1 MEEEAGGRS
10 GVTEVKGNYAE
21 ALRVIGTQDGAGN
34 HIGIVTISWVGLR
47 LVGLAVR
54 IVGLIVVIALYFVR
68 QPLSWLPIPDAA
80 PAILVGI
87 RDWQIVSLG
96 TWLLALALY
105 LLYFAIAQFKS
116 SVFVGQA
123 GAEIH
128 LARHKKIIDTVR
140 AGELRVIL
148 DPRVFPLAVVSTKYF
163 LLPASRVD
171 ATTRDNI
178 TLSHT
183 GAFFVRVKDSLR
195 LLVKG
200 GFPRFLQQLEKLHA
214 SAIQEEALR
223 ISATEFNHFL
233 VDPVDL
239 PGAHASESIT
249 QRLSMLEQSDL
260 SVDSLTE
267 MSEIDELDVS
277 RFNLGEPQSPKRRAI
292 LPRLQELSE
301 DYGIE
306 IVDYLP
312 MKNTVPKEFL
322 ETLAVPLISSLTR
335 LDQATDALKEIIG
348 EEIEEEIVAK
358 VSAKQ
363 LAFLEIRKIIM
374 EIKAVN
380 DTLANDVNRQA
391 IVAARTTAMK
401 NLAEGLLTTVLT
413 RIEGIRAT
421 VRAKHIDTAGLERY
435 FTEME
440 ALLTHLE
447 ANVGAY
453 VPAMGTVVLSSVT
466 AEGLVPSIDIFERVL
481 DQTGT
486 RSALEVLKREG
497 QIDAGRLKEAT
508 AAIERDTD
516 DIRIDTVM
524 DRIRRELESV
534 RIDSG
539 VSTEAYQ
546 PDKIMARITEI
557 AKDAGVA
564 DAEQVQAVANEQAA
578 AAARE
583 GADHV
588 RA

>member
-1 MEEEAGGRS
+1 MEQDS
-10 GVTEVKGNYAE
+10 TPQWGVTEVTGSYAE
-21 ALRVIGTQDGAGN
+21 ALRVIGTQDAAGN
-34 HIGIVTISWVGLR
+34 HIGIVTISWAGLR
-47 LVGLAVR
+47 LVGLGLRLIGLLAV
-54 IVGLIVVIALYFVR
+54 VGLYVVQ
-68 QPLSWLPIPDAA
+68 QPLAWLPVSDAA
-80 PAILVGI
+80 PAALVAL
-87 RDWQIVSLG
+87 RDWQLVSLP
-96 TWLLALALY
+96 TWLAGLVLY

-116 SVFVGQA
+116 SVFVGQS

-128 LARHKKIIDTVR
+128 LARHKKIVDTVR

-163 LLPASRVD
+163 LLPAARVN
-171 ATTRDNI
+171 ATTKDNI

-183 GAFFVRVKDSLR
+183 GAFFLRVKDSFR

-223 ISATEFNHFL
+223 TSATGFNQFL
-233 VDPVDL
+233 VDPVTL
-239 PGAHASESIT
+239 PGQRASESIT
-249 QRLSMLEQSDL
+249 ERLRTLEQSDL

-277 RFNLGEPQSPKRRAI
+277 SFDLAEPADPKRRAI

-312 MKNTVPKEFL
+312 MKNAVPKEFL

-335 LDQATDALKEIIG
+335 LDQATEALKEIIG
-348 EEIEEEIVAK
+348 EEIDEEIVAK

-363 LAFLEIRKIIM
+363 LALLEIRKIIQ

-380 DTLANDVNRQA
+380 DTLANDDNRLA
-391 IVAARTTAMK
+391 IVVARTTAMR
-401 NLAEGLLTTVLT
+401 NLAEGLLATVLAK
-413 RIEGIRAT
+413 IEGIRAT

-440 ALLTHLE
+440 SLLTHLE
-447 ANVGAY
+447 NNVAQY
-453 VPAMGTVVLSSVT
+453 VPALRTVVLDAIT
-466 AEGLVPSIDIFERVL
+466 PDGLVPSVDIFERVL

-486 RSALEVLKREG
+486 RAALEVLKRDG
-497 QIDAGRLKEAT
+497 QLDTPSLNEAT
-508 AAIERDTD
+508 AAIERETT
-516 DIRIDTVM
+516 DIRIDTFMERFRV
-524 DRIRRELESV
+524 ELDTV

-539 VSTEAYQ
+539 ISTDAYQ

-557 AKDAGVA
+557 EKDAGVT
-564 DAEQVQAVANEQAA
+564 D
-578 AAARE
+578 
-583 GADHV
+583 ADHV
-588 RA
+588 PVAAAQ

>member
-1 MEEEAGGRS
+1 MDESEERSSARS
-10 GVTEVKGNYAE
+10 GVTEVKANYSE
-21 ALRVIGTQDGAGN
+21 ALRVIGTQDQFGN
-34 HIGIVTISWVGLR
+34 HIGIVNVSWIGLR
-47 LVGLAVR
+47 LVGLALRVL
-54 IVGLIVVIALYFVR
+54 GLFAVIALYSVR
-68 QPLSWLPIPDAA
+68 EPLAWLPIPDTA
-80 PAILVGI
+80 PAALVEL
-87 RDWQIVSLG
+87 RNWQVFSLG
-96 TWLLALALY
+96 TWLLALVLY
-105 LLYFAIAQFKS
+105 LVYFAIAQFKS
-116 SVFVGQA
+116 SVFVGQS

-128 LARHKKIIDTVR
+128 LARHKKIVSTVR

-148 DPRVFPLAVVSTKYF
+148 DPRVYPLAVVSTKYF

-171 ATTRDNI
+171 ATTKDNI

-183 GAFFVRVKDSLR
+183 GAFFLRVKDSFR

-223 ISATEFNHFL
+223 IPATEFNRFL
-233 VDPVDL
+233 VDPVAL
-239 PGAHASESIT
+239 PGLHAGESIT
-249 QRLSMLEQSDL
+249 QRLRKLEQSDL

-277 RFNLGEPQSPKRRAI
+277 SFNLSEPASPKRRAI
-292 LPRLQELSE
+292 LPRLRELSE

-335 LDQATDALKEIIG
+335 LDQATEALKEIIG

-363 LAFLEIRKIIM
+363 LALLEIRKIIQ

-380 DTLANDVNRQA
+380 ETLANVENRHS
-391 IVAARTTAMK
+391 IVVARTTAMR
-401 NLAEGLLTTVLT
+401 NLAEGLLATVLA

-421 VRAKHIDTAGLERY
+421 VKAKSIDTAGLERY
-435 FTEME
+435 FGEME

-447 ANVGAY
+447 ASVAQY
-453 VPAMGTVVLSSVT
+453 VPALSTVVVDT
-466 AEGLVPSIDIFERVL
+466 ITPDALVPPIDIFERMMAE
-481 DQTGT
+481 TGT
-486 RSALEVLKREG
+486 RAAFEVLKRDGEL
-497 QIDAGRLKEAT
+497 DTARLGTAT
-508 AAIERDTD
+508 AAIERDTA
-516 DIRIDTVM
+516 DIRIDVFM
-524 DRIRRELESV
+524 DRIRKALGDV
-534 RIDSG
+534 PMDSG

-557 AKDAGVA
+557 AKDAGVT
-564 DAEQVQAVANEQAA
+564 DAEQAHGSQEESA
-578 AAARE
+578 
-583 GADHV
+583 
-588 RA
+588 

>member
-1 MEEEAGGRS
+1 MNDDAAAPRI
-10 GVTEVKGNYAE
+10 GVTEVKATYGE
-21 ALRVIGTQDGAGN
+21 ALRVIGTQDRAGN
-34 HIGIVTISWVGLR
+34 HIGIVNVSWGGLR
-47 LVGLAVR
+47 LVGLTFRVL
-54 IVGLIVVIALYFVR
+54 GLIAVIALYAVQ
-68 QPLSWLPIPDAA
+68 QPLAWLPIPDAA
-80 PAILVGI
+80 PAILVQL
-87 RDWQIVSLG
+87 RDWQVFSFG
-96 TWLLALALY
+96 TWLLGLVLY
-105 LLYFAIAQFKS
+105 LVYFAIAQFKS
-116 SVFVGQA
+116 SVFVGQP
-123 GAEIH
+123 GAEVH
-128 LARHKKIIDTVR
+128 LARHQKIVDTVR

-148 DPRVFPLAVVSTKYF
+148 DPRVSPQAVVSTKYV
-163 LLPASRVD
+163 LLPAAPVD

-183 GAFFVRVKDSLR
+183 GAFFVRVKDSFR

-223 ISATEFNHFL
+223 IPATEFNRFL
-233 VDPVDL
+233 IDPVEL
-239 PGAHASESIT
+239 PGGHAGESIT
-249 QRLSMLEQSDL
+249 QRLQKLEQSDL
-260 SVDSLTE
+260 SVESLTE

-277 RFNLGEPQSPKRRAI
+277 SFDLAEPASPKRRAI

-335 LDQATDALKEIIG
+335 LDQATEALKEIIG

-363 LAFLEIRKIIM
+363 LALLEIRKIIQ

-380 DTLANDVNRQA
+380 DTLANDENRHA
-391 IVAARTTAMK
+391 IVNARTTAMR

-421 VRAKHIDTAGLERY
+421 IRAKHIDTAGLERY
-435 FTEME
+435 FAEME

-447 ANVGAY
+447 QRVPQY
-453 VPAMGTVVLSSVT
+453 VPALGTVVVEAAT
-466 AEGLVPSIDIFERVL
+466 PEGLVPPIDIFERVMEA
-481 DQTGT
+481 TGT
-486 RSALEVLKREG
+486 RKALDVLKREG
-497 QIDAGRLKEAT
+497 ELDTGRLGAATEAL
-508 AAIERDTD
+508 ERETS
-516 DIRIDTVM
+516 DIRIDAFM
-524 DRIRRELESV
+524 DRIRKALGEV
-534 RIDSG
+534 PIDSG

-557 AKDAGVA
+557 AKDAGVT
-564 DAEQVQAVANEQAA
+564 DAEQAHAA
-578 AAARE
+578 E
-583 GADHV
+583 V
-588 RA
+588 L

>member
-1 MEEEAGGRS
+1 MAEEESTPRT
-10 GVTEVKGNYAE
+10 GVTEVKASYSE
-21 ALRVIGTQDGAGN
+21 ALRLIGTQDRLGN
-34 HIGIVTISWVGLR
+34 HIGIVNVSWIGLR
-47 LVGLAVR
+47 LVGLGLR
-54 IVGLIVVIALYFVR
+54 LLGLIGVIALYSVR
-68 QPLSWLPIPDAA
+68 EPLSWLPIPDTA
-80 PAILVGI
+80 PAALVEL
-87 RDWQIVSLG
+87 RDWQVFSLW

-105 LLYFAIAQFKS
+105 VLYFAIAQFKS
-116 SVFVGQA
+116 SVFVGQS

-128 LARHKKIIDTVR
+128 LARHKKIVDTVR
-140 AGELRVIL
+140 AGELRVVL
-148 DPRVFPLAVVSTKYF
+148 DPRVYPQAVVSTKYF

-171 ATTRDNI
+171 ATTKDNI

-183 GAFFVRVKDSLR
+183 GAFFLRVKDSFR

-223 ISATEFNHFL
+223 IPATEFNRFL
-233 VDPVDL
+233 VDPVVL
-239 PGAHASESIT
+239 PGVHAGESVT
-249 QRLSMLEQSDL
+249 QRLRKLEQSDL
-260 SVDSLTE
+260 SVDSLTD

-277 RFNLGEPQSPKRRAI
+277 SFDLSEPVHPKRRAI

-335 LDQATDALKEIIG
+335 LDQATEALKEIIG

-363 LAFLEIRKIIM
+363 LALLEIRKIIQ

-380 DTLANDVNRQA
+380 DTLANDDNRHS
-391 IVAARTTAMK
+391 IVIARTTAMR
-401 NLAEGLLTTVLT
+401 NLAEGLLATVLA

-435 FTEME
+435 FGEME

-447 ANVGAY
+447 QNVAQY
-453 VPAMGTVVLSSVT
+453 VPALGMVVVDAVSPET
-466 AEGLVPSIDIFERVL
+466 LVPSIDIFERVL
-481 DQTGT
+481 EETGT
-486 RSALEVLKREG
+486 RRALEVLKREG
-497 QIDAGRLKEAT
+497 ALDTARLGAAT
-508 AAIERDTD
+508 QAIERDAA
-516 DIRIDTVM
+516 DIQIDVFM
-524 DRIRRELESV
+524 DRIRKALGEV
-534 RIDSG
+534 PIDSG
-539 VSTEAYQ
+539 VSTDAYQ

-557 AKDAGVA
+557 AKDAGVT
-564 DAEQVQAVANEQAA
+564 DAEQAHSAEAL
-578 AAARE
+578 
-583 GADHV
+583 
-588 RA
+588 

>member
-1 MEEEAGGRS
+1 MEVSPAARS
-10 GVTEVKGNYAE
+10 GVSEVKASYGE
-21 ALRVIGTQDGAGN
+21 ALRVIGTQDAAGN
-34 HIGIVTISWVGLR
+34 HIGIVNVSWVGLR
-47 LVGLAVR
+47 LLGLGLRVVGLLA
-54 IVGLIVVIALYFVR
+54 VIALYAVR
-68 QPLSWLPIPDAA
+68 EPLAWLPIPDTA
-80 PAILVGI
+80 PAALVEL
-87 RDWQIVSLG
+87 RNWQLVSAS
-96 TWLLALALY
+96 TWLLALFLY
-105 LLYFAIAQFKS
+105 LIYFAIAQFKS
-116 SVFVGQA
+116 SVFVGQS

-128 LARHKKIIDTVR
+128 LARHKKILDTVR
-140 AGELRVIL
+140 AGEFRVVL
-148 DPRVFPLAVVSTKYF
+148 DPRVYPLAVVSTKYF
-163 LLPASRVD
+163 LLPAEQVD
-171 ATTRDNI
+171 ATTKDNI

-183 GAFFVRVKDSLR
+183 GAFFLRVKDSFR

-233 VDPVDL
+233 VDPVPL
-239 PGAHASESIT
+239 PGVHAGESIT
-249 QRLSMLEQSDL
+249 QRLRALEQSDL
-260 SVDSLTE
+260 SVDSLTD

-277 RFNLGEPQSPKRRAI
+277 SFDLAEPDGPKRRAI

-363 LAFLEIRKIIM
+363 LAFLEIRKIIQ

-380 DTLANDVNRQA
+380 DTLANEDNRRA
-391 IVAARTTAMK
+391 IVIARTTAMK
-401 NLAEGLLTTVLT
+401 NQAEGLLATVLAKV
-413 RIEGIRAT
+413 EAIRAT

-440 ALLTHLE
+440 SLLTHLE
-447 ANVGAY
+447 DNVAHY
-453 VPAMGTVVLSSVT
+453 VPAMGTVVLDAVT
-466 AEGLVPSIDIFERVL
+466 ADGLVPPVDIFERVL
-481 DQTGT
+481 DATGT
-486 RSALEVLKREG
+486 RQALEVLRRDGHLDTE
-497 QIDAGRLKEAT
+497 RLRSAT
-508 AAIERDTD
+508 EAIEREAG
-516 DIRIDTVM
+516 DIRIDVAM
-524 DRIRRELESV
+524 ARIQKALDEV
-534 RIDSG
+534 RMDSG

-557 AKDAGVA
+557 AKDAGVTEA
-564 DAEQVQAVANEQAA
+564 DAAHAA
-578 AAARE
+578 HAASA
-583 GADHV
+583 
-588 RA
+588 

>member
-1 MEEEAGGRS
+1 MEQEPATRI
-10 GVTEVKGNYAE
+10 GVTEVRGSFSE
-21 ALRVIGTQDGAGN
+21 ALRIIGTQDPAGS
-34 HIGIVTISWVGLR
+34 HIGIVTISWAGLR
-47 LVGLAVR
+47 LVGLGLR
-54 IVGLIVVIALYFVR
+54 MVGLVGVIALYLVR
-68 QPLSWLPIPDAA
+68 QPLAWLPIPDAA
-80 PAILVGI
+80 PAVLVGI
-87 RDWQIVSLG
+87 RDWEILSLG
-96 TWLLALALY
+96 TWLLALVLY

-116 SVFVGQA
+116 SVFVGLA

-148 DPRVFPLAVVSTKYF
+148 DPRVYPLAVVSTKYF
-163 LLPASRVD
+163 LLPAARVD

-183 GAFFVRVKDSLR
+183 GAFFLRVKDSFR

-233 VDPVDL
+233 VDPVAL
-239 PGAHASESIT
+239 PGTHAGESIT
-249 QRLSMLEQSDL
+249 QRLRKLEQSDL

-277 RFNLGEPQSPKRRAI
+277 SFDLAEPQNPKRRAI

-312 MKNTVPKEFL
+312 MKNTVPREFL

-335 LDQATDALKEIIG
+335 LDQATEALKEIIG

-363 LAFLEIRKIIM
+363 LALLEIRKIIQ

-380 DTLANDVNRQA
+380 DTLADEANRQA
-391 IVAARTTAMK
+391 IVAARTTAMR
-401 NLAEGLLTTVLT
+401 NLAEGLLATVLA
-413 RIEGIRAT
+413 RIEGLRAT

-447 ANVGAY
+447 DNVERY
-453 VPAMGTVVLSSVT
+453 VPAMGTVVLNAIT
-466 AEGLVPSIDIFERVL
+466 GEGLVPSVDIFDRVL
-481 DQTGT
+481 EDTGT

-497 QIDAGRLKEAT
+497 ELDVDRLGEAT
-508 AAIERDTD
+508 ATIERDAAE
-516 DIRIDTVM
+516 IRIDTFM
-524 DRIRRELESV
+524 DRIRRELGDV
-534 RIDSG
+534 PIDSG
-539 VSTEAYQ
+539 VSTDAYQ
-546 PDKIMARITEI
+546 PDRIMARITEI
-557 AKDAGVA
+557 EKDAGVLE
-564 DAEQVQAVANEQAA
+564 AEHPQVVNVQP
-578 AAARE
+578 
-583 GADHV
+583 GAEHV
-588 RA
+588 GA

>member
-1 MEEEAGGRS
+1 MDQDAPAPRA
-10 GVTEVKGNYAE
+10 GVTEVKASYGE
-21 ALRVIGTQDGAGN
+21 ALRVIGTQDGLGN
-34 HIGIVTISWVGLR
+34 HIGIVNVTWVGLR
-47 LVGLAVR
+47 LVGLALR
-54 IVGLIVVIALYFVR
+54 ILGLIAVIALYSVR
-68 QPLSWLPIPDAA
+68 EPLAWLPIPDTA
-80 PAILVGI
+80 PAALVEL
-87 RDWQIVSLG
+87 RDWQVFSLG
-96 TWLLALALY
+96 TWLLALVLY
-105 LLYFAIAQFKS
+105 ALYFAIAQFKS
-116 SVFVGQA
+116 SVFVGQS

-128 LARHKKIIDTVR
+128 LARHKKIVDTVR

-148 DPRVFPLAVVSTKYF
+148 DPRVYPQAVVSTKYF

-171 ATTRDNI
+171 ATTKDNI

-183 GAFFVRVKDSLR
+183 GAFFLRVKDSFR

-223 ISATEFNHFL
+223 IPATEFNRFL
-233 VDPVDL
+233 VDPVVL
-239 PGAHASESIT
+239 PGVHAGESIT
-249 QRLSMLEQSDL
+249 QRLRMLEQSDL
-260 SVDSLTE
+260 SVDSLTD

-277 RFNLGEPQSPKRRAI
+277 SFDLSEPEYPKRRAI

-335 LDQATDALKEIIG
+335 LDQATEALKEIIG

-363 LAFLEIRKIIM
+363 LALLEIRKIIQ

-380 DTLANDVNRQA
+380 DTLANDENRHS
-391 IVAARTTAMK
+391 IVIARTTAMR
-401 NLAEGLLTTVLT
+401 NLAEGLLATVLT

-421 VRAKHIDTAGLERY
+421 IRAKHIDTAGLERY
-435 FTEME
+435 FGEME

-447 ANVGAY
+447 RNVPQY
-453 VPAMGTVVLSSVT
+453 VPALGMVVVDAIT
-466 AEGLVPSIDIFERVL
+466 PEGLVPSIDIFERVL
-481 DQTGT
+481 EETGT
-486 RSALEVLKREG
+486 RKALEVLKREG
-497 QIDAGRLKEAT
+497 ELDTNRLGAAT
-508 AAIERDTD
+508 AAIERDTA
-516 DIRIDTVM
+516 DIRIDVFM
-524 DRIRRELESV
+524 DRIRKALGDV
-534 RIDSG
+534 PIDSG

-557 AKDAGVA
+557 AKDAGVTE
-564 DAEQVQAVANEQAA
+564 AEQAHSAEAV
-578 AAARE
+578 
-583 GADHV
+583 
-588 RA
+588 

>member
-1 MEEEAGGRS
+1 MDQDAPAPRA
-10 GVTEVKGNYAE
+10 GVTEVKASYGE
-21 ALRVIGTQDGAGN
+21 ALRVIGTQDGLGN
-34 HIGIVTISWVGLR
+34 HIGIVNVTWVGLR
-47 LVGLAVR
+47 LVGLALR
-54 IVGLIVVIALYFVR
+54 ILGLIAVIALYSVR
-68 QPLSWLPIPDAA
+68 EPLAWLPIPDTA
-80 PAILVGI
+80 PAALVEL
-87 RDWQIVSLG
+87 RDWQVFSLA
-96 TWLLALALY
+96 TWLLALVLY
-105 LLYFAIAQFKS
+105 ALYFAIAQFKS
-116 SVFVGQA
+116 SVFVGQS

-128 LARHKKIIDTVR
+128 LARHKKIVDTVR

-148 DPRVFPLAVVSTKYF
+148 DPRVYPQAVVSTKYF

-171 ATTRDNI
+171 ATTKDNI

-183 GAFFVRVKDSLR
+183 GAFFLRVKDSFR

-223 ISATEFNHFL
+223 IPATEFNRFL
-233 VDPVDL
+233 VDPVVL
-239 PGAHASESIT
+239 PGVHAGDSIT
-249 QRLSMLEQSDL
+249 QRLRMLEQSDL
-260 SVDSLTE
+260 SVDSLTD

-277 RFNLGEPQSPKRRAI
+277 SFDLSEPEYPKRRAI

-335 LDQATDALKEIIG
+335 LDQATEALKEIIG

-363 LAFLEIRKIIM
+363 LALLEIRKIIQ

-380 DTLANDVNRQA
+380 DTLANDENRHS
-391 IVAARTTAMK
+391 IVIARTTAMR
-401 NLAEGLLTTVLT
+401 NLAEGLLATVLT

-421 VRAKHIDTAGLERY
+421 IRAKHIDTAGLERY
-435 FTEME
+435 FGEME

-447 ANVGAY
+447 RNVPQY
-453 VPAMGTVVLSSVT
+453 VPALGMVVVDAIT
-466 AEGLVPSIDIFERVL
+466 PDGLVPSIDIFERVL
-481 DQTGT
+481 EETGT
-486 RSALEVLKREG
+486 RKALEVLKREG
-497 QIDAGRLKEAT
+497 ELDTNRLGAAT
-508 AAIERDTD
+508 AAIERDTA
-516 DIRIDTVM
+516 DIRIDAFM
-524 DRIRRELESV
+524 DRIRKALGDV
-534 RIDSG
+534 PIDSG

-557 AKDAGVA
+557 AKDAGVTE
-564 DAEQVQAVANEQAA
+564 AEQAHSAEAV
-578 AAARE
+578 
-583 GADHV
+583 
-588 RA
+588 

>member
-1 MEEEAGGRS
+1 MTEEESAPRT
-10 GVTEVKGNYAE
+10 GVTEVKASYSE
-21 ALRVIGTQDGAGN
+21 ALRLIGTQDRLGN
-34 HIGIVTISWVGLR
+34 HIGIVNVSWIGLR
-47 LVGLAVR
+47 LVGLGLR
-54 IVGLIVVIALYFVR
+54 LLGLIGVIALYSVR
-68 QPLSWLPIPDAA
+68 EPLSWLPIPDAA
-80 PAILVGI
+80 PAALVEL
-87 RDWQIVSLG
+87 RDWQVFSLW

-105 LLYFAIAQFKS
+105 VLYFAIAQFKS
-116 SVFVGQA
+116 SVFVGQS

-128 LARHKKIIDTVR
+128 LARHKKIVDTVR
-140 AGELRVIL
+140 AGELRVVL
-148 DPRVFPLAVVSTKYF
+148 DPRVYPQAVVSTKYF

-171 ATTRDNI
+171 ATTKDNI

-183 GAFFVRVKDSLR
+183 GAFFLRVKDSFR

-223 ISATEFNHFL
+223 IPATEFNRFL
-233 VDPVDL
+233 VDPVVL
-239 PGAHASESIT
+239 PGVHAGESVT
-249 QRLSMLEQSDL
+249 QRLRKLEQSDL
-260 SVDSLTE
+260 SVDSLTD

-277 RFNLGEPQSPKRRAI
+277 SFDLSEPVHPKRRAI

-335 LDQATDALKEIIG
+335 LDQATEALKEIIG

-363 LAFLEIRKIIM
+363 LALLEIRKIIQ

-380 DTLANDVNRQA
+380 DTLANVDNRHS
-391 IVAARTTAMK
+391 IVIARTTAMR
-401 NLAEGLLTTVLT
+401 NLAEGLLATVLA

-435 FTEME
+435 FGEME

-447 ANVGAY
+447 QNVAQY
-453 VPAMGTVVLSSVT
+453 VPALGMVVVDAVSPET
-466 AEGLVPSIDIFERVL
+466 LVPSIDIFERVL
-481 DQTGT
+481 EETGT
-486 RSALEVLKREG
+486 RRALEVLKREG
-497 QIDAGRLKEAT
+497 ALDTARLGAAT
-508 AAIERDTD
+508 QAIERDAA
-516 DIRIDTVM
+516 DIQIDVFM
-524 DRIRRELESV
+524 DRIRKALGEV
-534 RIDSG
+534 PIDSG
-539 VSTEAYQ
+539 VSTDAYQ

-557 AKDAGVA
+557 AKDAGVT
-564 DAEQVQAVANEQAA
+564 DAEQAHSAEVL
-578 AAARE
+578 
-583 GADHV
+583 
-588 RA
+588 